1 MQPNQ
6 KQKIKKYLIYSG
18 IVLAGCL
25 LLYLIFAP
33 AGNENTNLNELDKTL
48 PDPEE
53 KEIPGKERA
62 YIEDDH
68 SMVISDM
75 FPDLDEEIDL
85 TLTDIKKDSVRM
97 SDSELALER
106 AKQARK
112 DADNTLSGLTNVIT
126 TAGSKEKEE
135 EQEKKIRE
143 LEEKI
148 REQEGNL
155 KIAQVRAEME
165 PYIQATPSES
175 VIPTSEGEDAPPTA
189 AVMPMG
195 VVETDIVSS
204 LDQNSRRGHFFGFG
218 NTTTGQKNTI
228 RASTFGQQIIV
239 HGQNLRLRLSEPI
252 QVGQQ
257 ILPANSIIVAKCQ
270 IDVERLYATISSIE
284 YQGIVT
290 PLSLEVYD
298 AADGQPGLC
307 LPGSLEQ
314 DAMKEIGS
322 DVATSVGATTQQS
335 VSVFSSEP
343 NAAEQIKTDVGR
355 GIISGVSKFLSRK
368 LSEIKVTVQDGHRVF
383 LVISKK

>member
-1 MQPNQ
+1 MRPNQ

-33 AGNENTNLNELDKTL
+33 AGNANTDLSELDKTL

-53 KEIPGKERA
+53 KEIPAKERA

-68 SMVISDM
+68 SVVISDM

-85 TLTDIKKDSVRM
+85 TLTDLKKDSVRM

-106 AKQARK
+106 AKRARK

-135 EQEKKIRE
+135 EQANKIRE

-165 PYIQATPSES
+165 PYIQAAPSKNI
-175 VIPTSEGEDAPPTA
+175 IPTSEGEDAPPTA
-189 AVMPMG
+189 AVMPVG
-195 VVETDIVSS
+195 VVETNIVSS
-204 LDQNSRRGHFFGFG
+204 LDQNSRHGHFFGFG
-218 NTTTGQKNTI
+218 HTATGQRNTI
-228 RASTFGQQIIV
+228 RASTFGQQIIT

-270 IDVERLYATISSIE
+270 IDIERVYATVSSVE
-284 YQGIVT
+284 CQGIVT
-290 PLSLEVYD
+290 PLILEVYD

-314 DAMKEIGS
+314 DAMREIGS

-355 GIISGVSKFLSRK
+355 GVISGVSKFLSRK